1 MKKSP
6 WEIIV
11 RPLQSEK
18 ALRLIEQHNTITL
31 IVVRNATKSDV
42 KRAVE
47 EAFNVKVEK
56 VRTLITPRGEKKAYV
71 KIAKEYS
78 AADVAASLG
87 VL

>member
-1 MKKSP
+1 MRKGP
-6 WEIIV
+6 WEIII

-31 IVVRNATKSDV
+31 IVARDATKGDI

-47 EAFNVKVEK
+47 EVFNVKVEK

-78 AADVAASLG
+78 AADIAASLG